1 LITEHVE
8 RLKPFL
14 GTREEA
20 EHLANLDADQ
30 FFIRKIKFYLG
41 DPEPNKITSLEIVVE
56 FEDEDVYFLQCD
68 KDITETQCFIAY
80 AEINRELFWLTIDSP
95 LRRNY
100 FKAINNTVVP
110 KYVVGYTAYTKLRFW
125 GFHWFEGL
133 SLPKLMC
140 TDDPEIPKDY
150 VGLVF
155 PRSSIRKYDLELT
168 NSVGVID
175 SGYRGEI
182 QLTFN
187 KVNSK
192 TTIYNVGDRIGQ
204 IMIIPY
210 PKINFVESDEL
221 TITERGEGGF
231 GSSGS

>member
-1 LITEHVE
+1 MDKNNIDDYVN
-8 RLKPFL
+8 RLREIENSL
-14 GTREEA
+14 GQLTA
-20 EHLANLDADQ
+20 GTYVLNPTAVTPSYSKDGDAGMDLTATTIISHTTDQ
-30 FFIRKIKFYLG
+30 VTYGTGI
-41 DPEPNKITSLEIVVE
+41 SL
-56 FEDEDVYFLQCD
+56 
-68 KDITETQCFIAY
+68 
-80 AEINRELFWLTIDSP
+80 
-95 LRRNY
+95 
-100 FKAINNTVVP
+100 
-110 KYVVGYTAYTKLRFW
+110 
-125 GFHWFEGL
+125 
-133 SLPKLMC
+133 
-140 TDDPEIPKDY
+140 EIPKDY

-187 KVNSK
+187 KVNNK
-192 TTIYNVGDRIGQ
+192 TTIYNVGDRVGQ